1 MRGVIALARR
11 VPRAGWGCALAAFV
25 NCLVWIVVIPPFQVP
40 DESGHVV
47 YAQHLAETGQ
57 IPDKENG
64 YPFSDELQ
72 ETLVALRFNDVVGRP
87 RDRATPSRYYDSAV
101 DAARQNPANPA
112 NGNGAIESSNQ
123 PPLYYSLAAAAY
135 LVSPW
140 QDLQHRLWL
149 MRLVSALLAALTTL
163 FTFMFLR
170 EVLKEPWTWTV
181 GRPRGGLSAAV
192 RVHLERGASRRAPL
206 DGLRRPALWSCEGVS
221 QGAHPGSGGGHR
233 ARARDG
239 VLTKLNFGAVLPGA
253 VLAILL
259 LVWRA
264 GAGRP
269 AAVRG
274 AAVSLAALAVAGLLF
289 VGMNTLVWDRPASGR
304 VVVAAAPVN
313 ADAAADPITRREQL
327 SYAWQLY
334 LPRLPLMNDQ
344 FDYYPLWQTFFKGTV
359 GRFGWLDTSFPPW
372 VYNLALVVS
381 LALLVLLGAALW
393 SRRAELRRRW
403 AELLSYA
410 AIAGGV
416 LLSVGLLGI
425 SYRQNTGNTFEQ
437 ARYLLPLLPLYGA
450 GVALAARGIGRRLER
465 QLGALIVV
473 LVLAHSLFA
482 QLLVISRYYG

>member
-1 MRGVIALARR
+1 MSAVIALARR

-40 DESGHVV
+40 DETGHVV

-64 YPFSDELQ
+64 YPFSDEMQ
-72 ETLVALRFNDVVGRP
+72 ATLVALRFNEVVGRP

-101 DAARQNPANPA
+101 DAARENPADPA

-123 PPLYYSLAAAAY
+123 PPLYYSLAAATY

-181 GRPRGGLSAAV
+181 GALAVAFQPLFGFISSGVHPDALLCTACAGL
-192 RVHLERGASRRAPL
+192 LF
-206 DGLRRPALWSCEGVS
+206 GL
-221 QGAHPGSGGGHR
+221 
-233 ARARDG
+233 ARAFRKGLTPGLGAGIGFALATG
-239 VLTKLNFGAVLPGA
+239 VLAKLNFSAVLPGA

-289 VGMNTLVWDRPASGR
+289 VGMNKLVWDRPASGR
-304 VVVAAAPVN
+304 VVVAVAPVST
-313 ADAAADPITRREQL
+313 DAPADPITPREQL
-327 SYAWQLY
+327 SYTWQLY
-334 LPRLPLMNDQ
+334 LPPLPLMNDQ

-359 GRFGWLDTSFPPW
+359 GLFGWLDTSFPPW
-372 VYNLALVVS
+372 VYNVALVVS

-393 SRRAELRRRW
+393 SRRAQLRRRW

-416 LLSVGLLGI
+416 LVSIGLLGI
-425 SYRQNTGNTFEQ
+425 SYRQSTGNIFEQ
-437 ARYLLPLLPLYGA
+437 ARYLLPLLPLYAA

-473 LVLAHSLFA
+473 VVLAHGLFA